1 MIAKITDGTGRWRLA
16 SVSVTDFRGIL
27 GSQVYEFNGHPTLIW
42 GGNGVGKSTV
52 ALALEWTLFGAFP
65 SNALGAPKDA
75 FMSPVGGNAKAC
87 KGEAVFTRGK
97 NRLVIRRDANTK
109 TLTVELGGKKMED
122 DDARAFLEDQLELD
136 MDTFVRA
143 VLLQQS
149 KIRGLLLDDVKD
161 RNKAL
166 DRLLGMDAAE
176 AMLEAVKPKT
186 FKDAAQA
193 WRDDVEATE
202 ARFQNQGE
210 LLEKRFNET
219 QKEARAYKFLGKDL
233 SGAGLKSLYAALER
247 DLSETAAKYG
257 ARAPTE
263 LPVADSVAAAKKT
276 SAALAKAINQV
287 RLGALLQQKVGS
299 IDKKLGKIQ
308 AGSARWIEVTQAR
321 DRAQEILDGMI
332 KRHGDAKAVA
342 TRRKDI
348 EEEIERVR
356 EQLRSTGELRSLL
369 MQARG
374 YFARDNVKS
383 CPVCEQSVAQPKAVL
398 RSISDRI
405 DSLTTKNIRDL
416 EKALE
421 KANKSHADVSDA
433 EKKLQLMQTDL
444 ADAQKDVEAV
454 RKAIMKAL
462 ETDGLVEKRVSAALE
477 KAIQDL
483 ERQRDE
489 LSKGV
494 ETLEKDLEVLAER
507 DRAVRDGLVPFLEA
521 REAVDAH
528 EREWKKAKQSY
539 DEAEKKASAMDSL
552 ATDVE
557 SIRKAILA
565 AKDEIASATLGK
577 AAPRAQKMYEKLVQH
592 PLFDRLDVKTA
603 LKANKVDYS
612 FEVSSSTVGK
622 SAREAR
628 LVLSDGQMTAA
639 ALALFYA
646 LAESGHHGLD
656 LLYVD
661 DPTQNL
667 DHARKEAMA
676 KVVADLARRKQIVV
690 STQDEDFVVL
700 LRDAGFEDV
709 SVVHHLENWD
719 RRPTVKTAMPKTS

>member
-1 MIAKITDGTGRWRLA
+1 MTARIADGTARWRLA

-75 FMSPVGGNAKAC
+75 FMSPVGGGAKAC
-87 KGEAVFTRGK
+87 KGEVVFTRGK
-97 NRLVIRRDANTK
+97 NRLVVRRDANTK
-109 TLTVELGGKKMED
+109 TLTVELSGKKMED
-122 DDARAFLEDQLELD
+122 DHARVFLEEQLELD

-176 AMLEAVKPKT
+176 AMLETVKPKA

-193 WRDDVEATE
+193 WRGNVEATE

-219 QKEARAYKFLGKDL
+219 QKEARAHKFLGKDL

-247 DLSETAAKYG
+247 DLAETAAKYG
-257 ARAPTE
+257 ARAPNE
-263 LPVADSVAAAKKT
+263 LPVAESVAAAKKT
-276 SAALAKAINQV
+276 SAALAKAINQI
-287 RLGALLQQKVGS
+287 RLGAVLQQKLGS

-308 AGSARWIEVTQAR
+308 EASERWIGVTQAR
-321 DRAQEILDGMI
+321 DRVQEILDGMI
-332 KRHGDAKAVA
+332 KRHGDARAIGA
-342 TRRKDI
+342 RRKDI
-348 EEEIERVR
+348 EEEIERLK

-369 MQARG
+369 IQARG
-374 YFARDNVKS
+374 YFGRDNVKS
-383 CPVCEQSVAQPKAVL
+383 CPVCEQNVAQPKAVI
-398 RSISDRI
+398 RSIGDRI
-405 DSLTTKNIRDL
+405 DALTTKDIRDL
-416 EKALE
+416 EKTLE
-421 KANKSHADVSDA
+421 KSHKSQVDVCEA
-433 EKKLQLMQTDL
+433 EKKLQITQSDL
-444 ADAQKDVEAV
+444 ADAQKDVEAA
-454 RKAIMKAL
+454 RKAIMKAV
-462 ETDGLVEKRVSAALE
+462 EIDGLVEKKVSAALE
-477 KAIQDL
+477 KAVDDL
-483 ERQRDE
+483 QKQRDE

-507 DRAVRDGLVPFLEA
+507 DRAIRDGLAPFLEA

-528 EREWKKAKQSY
+528 EREWRKAKQSY
-539 DEAEKKASAMDSL
+539 EEAEKKAAAMDSL
-552 ATDVE
+552 ATQVE
-557 SIRKAILA
+557 CIRKAILA

-592 PLFDRLDVKTA
+592 PLFDLLEVKTA

-612 FEVSSSTVGK
+612 FEVSSSSVGK

-646 LAESGHHGLD
+646 LAESSHHGLD

-667 DHARKEAMA
+667 DHSRKEAMA
-676 KVVADLARRKQIVV
+676 KVVTDIATRKQIVV

-700 LRDAGFEDV
+700 LRDAGFEDA
-709 SVVHHLENWD
+709 SVVHHLEQWD
-719 RRPTVKTAMPKTS
+719 RRPTVKTVMPRTS